1 MRSTFA
7 LLVLFLSLS
16 ASAQFPDIINV
27 TPPAAIGN
35 DLSGQWRIT
44 IHNPGGTAVSG
55 ARLSLNVNNA
65 QFVEMSPQLDCVPP
79 RSPTTAFN
87 DCVLPTLAS
96 RGTFEVLVTLR
107 TAFRYGTVF
116 TAASVGLPETV
127 PFVHTLTATFW
138 KDFMVTSTADSGPR
152 TLRQAILDI
161 NADQECRTL
170 VFSQPVPCRAAFD
183 IEQKIGGDFFHTV
196 ELLSPLPAL
205 DVPRS
210 SVDGSTEDQS
220 NTLGPSVV
228 LDGAALFQ
236 GNGITVASG
245 ACDVKGIAIGSF
257 PWNGIYAAGTA
268 RVNVDRSYIGIN
280 ALGMVPK
287 PNGSRGIASEMV
299 AGTITNN
306 VIAFNGRSG
315 IFFTGPVNRGVEIAN
330 NRIFRNGASGIYV
343 GGNERQYNFTI
354 IRDNIISSNAHFG
367 VAVNPGALVIVEPNS
382 IHSNNGGGIDIGL
395 DGPTGGIQGIPG
407 RGGIYPPPV
416 ITSARYENGAT
427 IIAGT
432 VQPSGLTGSTLVYL
446 YANSELEPGGYAEG
460 ETYLAVVSAHDGT
473 FTITL
478 PRDLRGKYVNGVTRR
493 NQAVPYDDTGETA
506 TSEFGRAMLVQ

>member
-7 LLVLFLSLS
+7 VLALILSLS
-16 ASAQFPDIINV
+16 ATAQTFDIVV
-27 TPPAAIGN
+27 TPPAALGTEHQ
-35 DLSGQWRIT
+35 GQWRIT
-44 IHNPGGTAVSG
+44 VRNLTDAEITDALVT
-55 ARLSLNVNNA
+55 LNINQA
-65 QFVEMSPQLDCVPP
+65 TFVEMEPQLECGTKF
-79 RSPTTAFN
+79 SPTEAFRQ
-87 DCVLPTLAS
+87 CRVPAIAP
-96 RGTFEVLVTLR
+96 RGSFDLLVTLA
-107 TAFRYGTVF
+107 TVFQYNFVGTVTEVTRGDTERLF
-116 TAASVGLPETV
+116 RV
-127 PFVHTLTATFW
+127 LTTTFW
-138 KDFMVTSTADSGPR
+138 KDYPVTSTADAGPG

-161 NADQECRTL
+161 NEQCRTISPL
-170 VFSQPVPCRAAFD
+170 GLATPCRAAFD
-183 IEQKIGGDFFHTV
+183 ITQKIGGDFFHTV

-205 DVPRS
+205 DVPWS

-220 NTLGPSVV
+220 NTLGPSVA
-228 LDGAALFQ
+228 LDGAALHA

-245 ACDVKGIAIGSF
+245 TCEIKGIAIGSF

-268 RVNVDRSYIGIN
+268 RVNVDRSYIGVN
-280 ALGMVPK
+280 ALGFVPK
-287 PNGSRGIASEMV
+287 PNGSRGIASEIV
-299 AGTITNN
+299 GGTFTNN
-306 VIAFNGRSG
+306 FIAYNGRSA
-315 IFFTGPVNRGVEIAN
+315 IYLAGPVNRGTEITG
-330 NRIFRNGASGIYV
+330 NRIFGNGASGIYV

-446 YANSELEPGGYAEG
+446 YANSQLEPGGYAEG

-493 NQAVPYDDTGETA
+493 NQAVPYDDAGETA